1 VLVANYGSERPP
13 LSDKR
18 SYGCTTGKRGLCL
31 VYNAA
36 MKRELRARLDTDPGA
51 PAPPACTLHSAA
63 HTCFSGVCGRRTRE
77 HRTGSDREPQRRDA
91 APTEVT
97 HIMVDEAQDMKPLFY
112 LICRLVSMAR
122 SPPTLM
128 LVGDPPTGGQ
138 SLERCGLALLTLAPR
153 SLVRAAGRVWRVHAL
168 TVSSDARLGGRVQQ
182 RHVRA
187 VGDLQPGRVG
197 TQGTPSRCNMWRW
210 TLTQGCSRCWTG
222 CPKGLREDV
231 LVVVPSA
238 QSAVLQT
245 LLAEQVHTYQPMRDD
260 QGTKPVLVN
269 RSASA
274 RTTPA
279 RAWSAVRSG
288 DVFRP
293 LLPLAGVRLRT
304 PCRRPTTSP

>member
-1 VLVANYGSERPP
+1 VSSSREQRDAVAGRRRYERVLVANYGSERPP

-128 LVGDPPTGGQ
+128 LVGDPPNRRSIAGTLRTRASDPRPSLSRTGG
-138 SLERCGLALLTLAPR
+138 GPR
-153 SLVRAAGRVWRVHAL
+153 L
-168 TVSSDARLGGRVQQ
+168 
-182 RHVRA
+182 
-187 VGDLQPGRVG
+187 
-197 TQGTPSRCNMWRW
+197 
-210 TLTQGCSRCWTG
+210 
-222 CPKGLREDV
+222 
-231 LVVVPSA
+231 
-238 QSAVLQT
+238 
-245 LLAEQVHTYQPMRDD
+245 
-260 QGTKPVLVN
+260 
-269 RSASA
+269 ASA
-274 RTTPA
+274 R
-279 RAWSAVRSG
+279 SHG
-288 DVFRP
+288 VFRCP
-293 LLPLAGVRLRT
+293 PRWS
-304 PCRRPTTSP
+304 RPTTPCPGCR